1 MEKNDNLK
9 KGKGFDVNPQNI
21 NKSGAPR
28 KSFAT
33 ISLALKEKGVE
44 PLTKSQFIEAYTIIF
59 NSTEDEL
66 KDISMD
72 KGTPF
77 VLRLIIQELADKKT
91 RAKAI
96 SDYRDYMFGKAA
108 IEVNQ
113 KNLNYEMADLTDDEM
128 KRLNNALENDY

>member
-1 MEKNDNLK
+1 MDKNDNLK
-9 KGKGFDVNPQNI
+9 KAKGFDVNPQNI
-21 NKSGAPR
+21 NKNGAPR

-66 KDISMD
+66 KDISID

-96 SDYRDYMFGKAA
+96 SDYRDYMFGKAEA
-108 IEVNQ
+108 ITIIKDGDKKIEEW
-113 KNLNYEMADLTDDEM
+113 LNI
-128 KRLNNALENDY
+128 KK